1 MELKVWVDGIQRIVC
16 GVTEATSCQ
25 DVVYALAH
33 ATGRTGRFT
42 LIERWRNNER
52 LLAPQENP
60 VKVLMKWGEY
70 SSDVQFILLRSPLEA
85 KSPSRAR
92 RSGRSSRGPSE
103 PSPPSPDTSTT
114 VLSPELQRRR
124 SELRLL
130 EHVKRGTVGVVRGV
144 QQRPADEPW
153 PPAGPAAPPPPPP
166 PRLTDKPG
174 LNDSVSSADTSL
186 NTSHDRVP
194 GLRRAGEAA
203 PSPGPRFSTPPP
215 YRDPPP
221 PAAGRAGPR
230 RPPPYREP
238 PPPPPPP
245 GRSPSGSG
253 SSQSSSPLRPAP
265 PPPPPAAPLSS
276 QIPDGSG
283 TPPGHPAKGRGPGRR
298 LATDQ
303 YAMEEVVYNSQY
315 RELLSVV
322 NAQKHQLSSLQADV
336 TKCDAEIVYLEEFQR
351 EQDVQLSAVRSEA
364 SRLEALLAERNQ
376 EIAEAEE
383 KAEELRRESEEGER
397 IKTESEQLKEKLATC
412 ETELKTYSEKIRDLG
427 ESLKSEQE
435 RSDQEAQLTQQQ
447 LEQLAAQL
455 SALQEQSERTETE
468 RADLETQIGQ
478 LGEQLLERQRRVE
491 QLLEELKTV
500 NLESLRMS
508 GTEELAKVTEGP
520 AKSGVSRQLIGSPR
534 QLESA
539 VPTSKNPHGVWV

>member
-166 PRLTDKPG
+166 RLTDKPG

-215 YRDPPP
+215 YRDP
-221 PAAGRAGPR
+221 
-230 RPPPYREP
+230 
-238 PPPPPPP
+238 
-245 GRSPSGSG
+245 SGSG

-265 PPPPPAAPLSS
+265 PQPPPAAPLSS

-455 SALQEQSERTETE
+455 SALQEQSDRTETE